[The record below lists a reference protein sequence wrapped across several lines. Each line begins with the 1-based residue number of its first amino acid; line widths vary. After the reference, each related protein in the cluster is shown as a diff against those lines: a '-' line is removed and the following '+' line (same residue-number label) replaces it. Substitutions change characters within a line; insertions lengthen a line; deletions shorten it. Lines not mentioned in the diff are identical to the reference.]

1 MHSVGGHDQRGAAWL
16 SVDEYPYD
24 ASIFTQRTIHLRS
37 RVSDDS
43 RRVGRRA
50 EQYLIQVFP
59 SLAVARDWKAG
70 YLRKSSL
77 SDMISRVVP
86 HAVERGAAHCRAH
99 TETVQNGH
107 TGRHQS
113 FAAWFLSGEMA
124 ALEELHLQATSSK
137 QNRKSGTCNAG
148 PGN

>member
-1 MHSVGGHDQRGAAWL
+1 MTPGALAARGTVPHPSASV
-16 SVDEYPYD
+16 
-24 ASIFTQRTIHLRS
+24 
-37 RVSDDS
+37 
-43 RRVGRRA
+43 VGRSQRLEGRLSA
-50 EQYLIQVFP
+50 EIF
-59 SLAVARDWKAG
+59 
-70 YLRKSSL
+70 L

-86 HAVERGAAHCRAH
+86 HAVERGAAHCLAH
-99 TETVQNGH
+99 TETVQNSH